1 MGTPER
7 ASSSAQPRILEIL
20 ARHEELNP
28 IRGLPVLI
36 AQDPATGQLFFCSAT
51 GLCVERDRANRHGLL
66 LRIADWTGSY
76 TSDLGD

>member
-7 ASSSAQPRILEIL
+7 SSSSAKPRILEIL
-20 ARHEELNP
+20 GRHQGLNP

-36 AQDPATGQLFFCSAT
+36 AEDRATGQLFFCSAS
-51 GLCVERDRANRHGLL
+51 GLCVERDEAARRALL

-76 TSDLGD
+76 TSDLGE